1 MHAALSFNLLYGRSC
16 MGVKMSKVKITD
28 EFWKAEQE
36 LVRTEVIPYQ
46 WDALNDN
53 VKDAAPSYCMRN
65 FRIAGEV
72 NKKRKEA
79 GYKEIK
85 YPIPRDKWEF
95 LPGNSEN
102 DTFHGFVFQDT
113 DVYKW
118 LEAVGYS
125 LMNHPDPELEATAD
139 RAIDIIESAQLDNGY
154 LDTLYAINDKDL
166 IFTDLRDKHELY
178 CFGHLCEGAIAYY
191 RATGKRKILDVTIRF
206 ADFIYSWFV
215 EGGIK
220 GYPGHEIAEMALA
233 KLYKETGNKKY
244 LELARYFVDHR
255 GEQPYYFD
263 VERAVP
269 LGERNKEQ
277 LGEVVFYDR
286 EEKTLRYHYNQAHL
300 PVRKQKEAVGHAVR
314 GVYLYSGMAD
324 IAAMSG
330 DESLKKACEELF
342 DNIADKKL
350 YITGGIGSSQ
360 AGEAFTAAYD
370 LPNDMAYNES
380 CAAIGLIFF
389 AYRMLN
395 MDANVKYADVMERAL
410 YNCVLAGMAKDG
422 KSFFYVHPLE
432 VNPKRIHGD
441 ERMGFVKPV
450 RQKWFGCACCPP
462 NIARLISSLGDYIIS
477 EDKDTVYTHLLI
489 ASDIDLGDE
498 KGSLHI
504 NAELTRDGRVEFD
517 VKHRKDFKLAV
528 RIPYWGRSFKVIRNG
543 NPVEKNELDIKAGYM
558 YFDISSDE
566 KIVIDYEIKPVIV
579 GCSPLVQ
586 ENTGKAA
593 VMRGPFVYCLEEVDN
608 GENLHLLKLSDTPEL
623 TYENGVITANGMRV
637 NTQADSDMKGGRD
650 TENGGDGLYRDNLY
664 NEYKP
669 ETYKPVKLT
678 FVPYYSWANR
688 GENEMTVYVRV

>member
-1 MHAALSFNLLYGRSC
+1 MT
-16 MGVKMSKVKITD
+16 KVKITD
-28 EFWKAEQE
+28 AFWRGEQE

-46 WDALNDN
+46 WNALNDN
-53 VKDAAPSYCMRN
+53 VKGAAPSYCMRN

-79 GYKEIK
+79 DYMEIK

-95 LPGNSEN
+95 LPKDSEK

-125 LMNHPDPELEATAD
+125 LMNHPDPDLEATAD
-139 RAIDIIESAQLDNGY
+139 KAIDAIEAAQLDNGY
-154 LDTLYAINDKDL
+154 LDTLYIINDKDL
-166 IFTDLRDKHELY
+166 MFTDLRDKHELY

-191 RATGKRKILDVTIRF
+191 HATGKRKILDVTIRF
-206 ADFIYSWFV
+206 ADFIYDWFV
-215 EGGIK
+215 GGNTK

-233 KLYKETGNKKY
+233 KLYKETGNEKY

-269 LGERNKEQ
+269 LGEKNKEQ
-277 LGEVVFYDR
+277 LGEAVFYDK
-286 EEKTLRYHYNQAHL
+286 EEKPLKYHYNQAHL
-300 PVRKQKEAVGHAVR
+300 PVRQQHEAVGHAVR

-330 DESLKKACEELF
+330 DETLKKSCEELF

-350 YITGGIGSSQ
+350 YITGGIGSTH
-360 AGEAFTAAYD
+360 AGEAFSSEYD
-370 LPNDMAYNES
+370 LPNDMAYSES
-380 CAAIGLIFF
+380 CAAIGLMFF
-389 AYRMLN
+389 AYRMLKMN
-395 MDANVKYADVMERAL
+395 VKVKYADVMERAL
-410 YNCVLAGMAKDG
+410 YNCVLSGMAKDG
-422 KSFFYVHPLE
+422 KSFFYVNPLE

-489 ASDIDLGDE
+489 ASDIDLSGE
-498 KGSLHI
+498 KGTLHI
-504 NAELTRDGRVEFD
+504 NADLTKDGRVEFD
-517 VKHRKDFKLAV
+517 VKHNKDFTLAV
-528 RIPYWGRSFKVIRNG
+528 RIPYWGRKYTVTRNG
-543 NPVEKNELDIKAGYM
+543 NAVAKDELAIKDGYI
-558 YFDISSDE
+558 YFNIAADE
-566 KIVIDYEIKPVIV
+566 KIAIDYEMKPVLV
-579 GCSPLVQ
+579 GCNPLVQ

-608 GENLHLLKLSDTPEL
+608 GENLHLLKLSDNPEL
-623 TYENGVITANGMRV
+623 TYNDGIITANGMRMEIKME
-637 NTQADSDMKGGRD
+637 AYAGGEE
-650 TENGGDGLYRDNLY
+650 TGEAKGLYKDNLY

-669 ETYKPVKLT
+669 QTYKPVKLT